1 MPVIRYKWV
10 LIGIFLAGGCIDPF
24 TPNISG
30 TEDLMVINGRITDR
44 EGFHFVEV
52 SRTSTI
58 YSYKGSYP
66 VSDCTVE
73 VEDER
78 GKSFAFQETS
88 TPGIYRG
95 WIEHADLIYG
105 NGYKLSVVIPEGKT
119 YESAFEELLPCPPI
133 EDIPWD
139 IQVTHTSDP
148 GVSYPSV
155 QFYIT
160 TDASGDYAKNYMW
173 ELEETWRYHSHY
185 SIWFVYD
192 SLFKQISEYR
202 SDSLMTCYRTL
213 PIPEIY
219 TYSISNISGGYIRRF
234 PINMVSS
241 LNNRLSIRYSLLA
254 RQYSLSDRAYDF
266 WKALESQTKQR
277 GELYETQPVVIRG
290 NIVSRENPRE
300 TVLGLF
306 FATAVKEKRIFI
318 KPDLVTG
325 KDYCGWYIFPNMDS
339 LWAYLKERFPP
350 GSVDTIFLRGY
361 PDPSEIDES
370 VLYFVE
376 NQACFDCRLKGGSLI
391 PPWFWEDE

>member
-1 MPVIRYKWV
+1 MPVIRYRWM

-58 YSYKGSYP
+58 YSDKGSIP
-66 VSDCTVE
+66 VSGCTVE

-78 GKSFAFQETS
+78 GESYAFWEIDS
-88 TPGIYRG
+88 GIYRG
-95 WIEHADLIYG
+95 WMESTDLIYG
-105 NGYKLSVVIPEGKT
+105 NCYKLSVVTPEGKT
-119 YESAFEELLPCPPI
+119 YESESEELLPCPPI

-219 TYSISNISGGYIRRF
+219 TYSISNISGGYISRF
-234 PINMVSS
+234 PINTVSS
-241 LNNRLSIRYSLLA
+241 QTDRLSIRYSLLA

-266 WKALESQTKQR
+266 WKALESQTKQS
-277 GELYETQPVVIRG
+277 GELYETQPVMIRG
-290 NIVSRENPRE
+290 NIVSRGNPE
-300 TVLGLF
+300 EKVLGLF
-306 FATAVKEKRIFI
+306 FATAIKEKRIYI
-318 KPDLVTG
+318 KPDLVVR
-325 KDYCGWYIFPNMDS
+325 KDYCIPWGFPDVIS
-339 LWAYLKERFPP
+339 LLAFLRDLYPLRPP
-350 GSVDTIFLRGY
+350 RPIFLLGR
-361 PDPSEIDES
+361 ITDEDTT
-370 VLYFVE
+370 LDYVE